1 MRNFLA
7 TLFFSQGV
15 PMLLHG
21 DEIGR
26 TQGGNNNAYCQDNE
40 VSWYDWNLDDEKRAF
55 LEFTSRLVHLRAEH
69 PSLRRSKFF
78 KGRRIRG
85 SETRDIMWLRHD
97 GKEMSDADWK
107 NPATASL
114 GMFLDGAGVD
124 DVDEHGERLVDDDLI
139 LLFNASSIGIPF
151 TLPALGDPN
160 SQWELLLDTGNDNAS
175 ESIDADRTTELP
187 VRTVKL
193 FRRPSRTA
201 ATRQSWSHMK
211 T

>member
-1 MRNFLA
+1 
-7 TLFFSQGV
+7 
-15 PMLLHG
+15 
-21 DEIGR
+21 
-26 TQGGNNNAYCQDNE
+26 
-40 VSWYDWNLDDEKRAF
+40 
-55 LEFTSRLVHLRAEH
+55 
-69 PSLRRSKFF
+69 
-78 KGRRIRG
+78 
-85 SETRDIMWLRHD
+85 MWLRHD